1 MIPVYSADVCV
12 CCAVGASSFFS
23 LALITISGA
32 RQTRQ
37 TFEVFLFCTTHL
49 GLLRCGWHFFSFS
62 PLGSAQSGGSAKIQ
76 PWLAYIIDPPLFYI
90 FFFFFVRS
98 FAGWLLSASVCWMA
112 SVPPVKGEEISFDI
126 SKADLLSLLFL
137 FMPLANTRRKS

>member
-1 MIPVYSADVCV
+1 
-12 CCAVGASSFFS
+12 
-23 LALITISGA
+23 
-32 RQTRQ
+32 
-37 TFEVFLFCTTHL
+37 
-49 GLLRCGWHFFSFS
+49 LRCGWHFFSFS

-126 SKADLLSLLFL
+126 SKADLLSL
-137 FMPLANTRRKS
+137 PLSLYAPRKHKEEIIKLYTEKKGNFNFFAKPSENWLGIHFGTNGIAVKYIYIDTL